1 MDPIVFAV
9 AFADLIRP
17 LNTEL
22 ISYSVVVEKKMSGDC
37 ASAALPYET
46 VQVTFGVNTYGFQE
60 VKHIIIGFGRIHRYT
75 HMLAPYIYINRVFRC
90 IIGDYVAGPFIM
102 GGLVAHDCVHKFFEL
117 FVGFYVV
124 NAEIRQIYDGLIFI
138 ETLKY
143 ETRITCWMIEHCDC
157 SVNLHFVLVCLEK
170 SVGTGGLLNFLFWV
184 ALMT

>member
-1 MDPIVFAV
+1 M
-9 AFADLIRP
+9 
-17 LNTEL
+17 EL
-22 ISYSVVVEKKMSGDC
+22 ISYSVGWEKKDEQWC
-37 ASAALPYET
+37 WRLPYET
-46 VQVTFGVNTYGFQE
+46 VQMGFGVDAYGLQE
-60 VKHIIIGFGRIHRYT
+60 VKHIIIGFGRIHCYT
-75 HMLAPYIYINRVFRC
+75 HMLAPYIYVNRVFVC

-102 GGLVAHDCVHKFFEL
+102 CGLVAHDSIHKFFEL

-170 SVGTGGLLNFLFWV
+170 SVGRD
-184 ALMT
+184 

>member
-1 MDPIVFAV
+1 V
-9 AFADLIRP
+9 
-17 LNTEL
+17 NGG
-22 ISYSVVVEKKMSGDC
+22 KKDEQWC
-37 ASAALPYET
+37 RRLPYET
-46 VQVTFGVNTYGFQE
+46 VQMRFGVDAYGLQE
-60 VKHIIIGFGRIHRYT
+60 VKHIIIGFGRIYGYT
-75 HMLAPYIYINRVFRC
+75 HMLAPYIYVNRIFRC

-102 GGLVAHDCVHKFFEL
+102 CGLAANDSIHKFFEL

-170 SVGTGGLLNFLFWV
+170 SVGTGGLLNFLILGII
-184 ALMT
+184 ALMFLLV